1 MHSVCHLCWMS
12 YYTTKGAICLTVV
25 YLLLFFYSLII
36 TTGPL
41 ALHFWIDETDW
52 CPYYNEYWEG
62 DAHHDAYV
70 LRFDETNIV
79 RDDTIK
85 AMNLDMLQRTS
96 NDIHQ
101 HKQKDVDE
109 IQSKPEI
116 LSKKY
121 DNPDYNSHPCHIIR
135 IPSLF
140 YLTLEECDLS
150 RRMVASIIFGGFIG
164 YERRASDRP
173 AGIRTM
179 ALVALG
185 SWYVNFLNASKTIN

>member
-1 MHSVCHLCWMS
+1 M
-12 YYTTKGAICLTVV
+12 
-25 YLLLFFYSLII
+25 II
-36 TTGPL
+36 TIGPL
-41 ALHFWIDETDW
+41 ALHHLIDITEW
-52 CPYYNEYWEG
+52 CPYYYNESWEG
-62 DAHHDAYV
+62 NAHDAYF
-70 LRFDETNIV
+70 LDLDQTNIV

-85 AMNLDMLQRTS
+85 AMNIKLLQRTS

-101 HKQKDVDE
+101 HKRDDLDVG
-109 IQSKPEI
+109 PT
-116 LSKKY
+116 KY
-121 DNPDYNSHPCHIIR
+121 DNPDYNHSPCHITR

-164 YERRASDRP
+164 FERRTSDRP

-185 SWYVNFLNASKTIN
+185 SW

>member
-1 MHSVCHLCWMS
+1 M
-12 YYTTKGAICLTVV
+12 
-25 YLLLFFYSLII
+25 II
-36 TTGPL
+36 TIGPL
-41 ALHFWIDETDW
+41 ALHFWVDTTDW
-52 CPYYNEYWEG
+52 CPYYYDEAWTSTV
-62 DAHHDAYV
+62 HDAY
-70 LRFDETNIV
+70 FMGIDQTSIV

-85 AMNLDMLQRTS
+85 ALNFDMLQRTS

-101 HKQKDVDE
+101 HYQQRNENDE
-109 IQSKPEI
+109 EEEAGSKT
-116 LSKKY
+116 Y
-121 DNPDYNSHPCHIIR
+121 DNPDYDNSICRVSR

-150 RRMVASIIFGGFIG
+150 RRMAASILFGGFIG

-185 SWYVNFLNASKTIN
+185 SW